1 MRVFNVCFLGLAYS
15 TFTNWQ
21 FNLVFWL
28 IDNAVLGGVY
38 PENRDF
44 YSFAVEFSLILLL
57 DLKLRGFWLIIKEE
71 KRKNLAFS
79 YILNKMTGIFLLVDQ
94 KLGVISSNDSA
105 KKLYPTAAASRRK
118 SILTGLLKQNDLERI
133 EALILET
140 KSNNTKPNEKETL
153 FKIELDSTTFRE
165 IDEDFVIWEENLNDF
180 ITNLEA
186 LKPKPPVIE
195 SPKSPSKS
203 PSKIGLNLNLNLN
216 LGLLSPEKE
225 EKPEI
230 LPVKLAVFPLMF
242 DRKMI
247 NFLAFSPQ
255 REYFNF
261 IEKIK
266 DTLLNFHENGMDR
279 LQKLEQDYIKWN
291 NMQGLTYIKES
302 DLKNLAVL
310 MFELNF
316 SLAGIFFNFT
326 ILPPP
331 IKIEKDFNIH
341 QLLTYILELTASKAM
356 LNNHE
361 LTLFFEASFPDFV
374 TGQFFLFKY
383 TILFLLNLM
392 VNDFEFPKHSKF
404 KLSGKLKEYLNF
416 DNENHFR
423 LIFEFD
429 YPHNPEFT
437 NYLSII
443 LSSNE
448 LKDPMSFFTTSKKR
462 LKTNKNPIL
471 YLQEALK
478 CLQAHVTFKEKDD
491 SENIQSFWLEC
502 SFKTVELST
511 FISSPNRSLTSTN
524 KNTLFEKKDN
534 NKISIP
540 NINLSFSK
548 NVHKK
553 NLIIW
558 KNKPNVASKSKNN
571 AVLNSLQKNAEL
583 NENFKRKISIKNK
596 EDSPMHHKGLHK
608 DSKTGIGNFE
618 ENTNFNFGSMQPKS
632 SFFFL
637 IKFFFFL
644 KKKNHVLS
652 RISFSKFLVEEK
664 EKETS
669 ETPKSERSP
678 TKTKISDKFDEKMV
692 LSQQLEEV
700 SPRFQK
706 PIKTKSLDT
715 MSESLELRK
724 LSNHGHKSHFSNYD
738 AIKENENAKNL
749 MISSQVRTELEK
761 IMQIN
766 KPKIRKILTKSIL
779 IMLQKQLDVKTAT
792 KNESPKEIVQMKR
805 SLNPLN
811 LKLELGN
818 LNFMQANEEYKLQ
831 SKSATFKSYDQFLV
845 RRYLFFNLKQSV
857 VYFF

>member
-1 MRVFNVCFLGLAYS
+1 MDFFDFSSEKSKQKLEFRFFFKKSKEEKAFMRDCFAFSLKSQSYFIFSASILFFFLDHSTGSQYIPFLKLILSLVLYRYLHTQIKSPIYTRIWLEVWVMFLIISLSYDSSVKMRVFNVCFLALAYS

-21 FNLVFWL
+21 FNLGFLLV
-28 IDNAVLGGVY
+28 DNAILGVMY
-38 PENRDF
+38 PELRDF
-44 YSFAVEFSLILLL
+44 YNFAAEFSLILLL
-57 DLKLRGFWLIIKEE
+57 DLKLRGFWLMVKEE

-79 YILNKMTGIFLLVDQ
+79 YILNKMAGIFLLVDQ
-94 KLGVISSNDSA
+94 KLGVMSSNDSA
-105 KKLYPTAAASRRK
+105 KKLFPNPSRRK
-118 SILTGLLKQNDLERI
+118 SILSGLLKQNDLERI

-140 KSNNTKPNEKETL
+140 KSNNTKPNEKESL
-153 FKIELDSTTFRE
+153 FKIELETATFRE
-165 IDEDFVIWEENLNDF
+165 IDEDFVLWEENLNDF

-203 PSKIGLNLNLNLN
+203 PSKVPLNLNLNLN
-216 LGLLSPEKE
+216 LGLLSPTKE

-230 LPVKLAVFPLMF
+230 FPVKLAIFPLMF
-242 DRKMI
+242 DRKML

-261 IEKIK
+261 MEKIK
-266 DTLLNFHENGMDR
+266 DTLLNFHETGMDR

-310 MFELNF
+310 VFELNF
-316 SLAGIFFNFT
+316 SLAGIFLNFT

-331 IKIEKDFNIH
+331 MKIDKDFNIH
-341 QLLTYILELTASKAM
+341 QLLTYILELIASRAM

-404 KLSGKLKEYLNF
+404 KLSGKLKEYLSV

-437 NYLSII
+437 NYLRLI

-462 LKTNKNPIL
+462 LKTNKNPIF

-478 CLQAHVTFKEKDD
+478 CLNAHVTFKEKDD
-491 SENIQSFWLEC
+491 IENIQSFWLEC

-524 KNTLFEKKDN
+524 KNTLFEKKDS

-548 NVHKK
+548 NMNKK
-553 NLIIW
+553 NLIVW
-558 KNKPNVASKSKNN
+558 KNKPNVVSKPKNN
-571 AVLNSLQKNAEL
+571 ALLNSLQKNAEL

-596 EDSPMHHKGLHK
+596 EDSPLHHKGSHK
-608 DSKTGIGNFE
+608 ESKTGIGNFE
-618 ENTNFNFGSMQPKS
+618 ENTNFNFSIIQQKS
-632 SFFFL
+632 S
-637 IKFFFFL
+637 I
-644 KKKNHVLS
+644 
-652 RISFSKFLVEEK
+652 
-664 EKETS
+664 
-669 ETPKSERSP
+669 
-678 TKTKISDKFDEKMV
+678 
-692 LSQQLEEV
+692 
-700 SPRFQK
+700 
-706 PIKTKSLDT
+706 
-715 MSESLELRK
+715 
-724 LSNHGHKSHFSNYD
+724 
-738 AIKENENAKNL
+738 
-749 MISSQVRTELEK
+749 
-761 IMQIN
+761 
-766 KPKIRKILTKSIL
+766 
-779 IMLQKQLDVKTAT
+779 
-792 KNESPKEIVQMKR
+792 
-805 SLNPLN
+805 
-811 LKLELGN
+811 
-818 LNFMQANEEYKLQ
+818 
-831 SKSATFKSYDQFLV
+831 
-845 RRYLFFNLKQSV
+845 
-857 VYFF
+857 YFFRNFFIF